1 MDKYSL
7 LALAVV
13 VALAVIVY
21 AIKSRKYGDI
31 DLSIPDTRRTDLLYG
46 YYSSLDR
53 SYEQTKDH
61 INLFWHSNFFA
72 EEKFIEIL
80 KGASCKVVFDLAPY
94 ISKRRDSNSH
104 KLVFDENAEQ
114 NLEALFTRLRA
125 AGVLHK
131 ISYLY
136 PVDEPQLQV
145 VSEAEHLRMIK
156 AVKAAAAKFEEL
168 NGVRYAAIYLRKEL
182 FWNLAEH
189 DVVGVDNYDQKSE
202 ILTRG
207 DHARLKKSLLPGQR
221 TMLVP
226 GAGFG
231 QNPTPF
237 IAYAL
242 RNPEEVEMVVPF
254 LWFDDPN
261 HKDADFTGLE
271 NMPAEFKAQWIHAS
285 KIARGVDKE

>member
-1 MDKYSL
+1 MSIVHV
-7 LALAVV
+7 AIIVTVV
-13 VALAVIVY
+13 I
-21 AIKSRKYGDI
+21 AIAYYLKSKEYGDV
-31 DLSIPDTRRTDLLYG
+31 DLPIPDTRRHDLLYG

-61 INLFWHSNFFA
+61 INLFWYSNFFDLNQ
-72 EEKFIEIL
+72 FIAIL
-80 KGASCKVVFDLAPY
+80 RETECKVVFDVAPF
-94 ISKRRDSNSH
+94 ISK
-104 KLVFDENAEQ
+104 KIEGTWKVAYDETADAS
-114 NLEALFTRLRA
+114 LEAVFAQLEQ
-125 AGVLHK
+125 AGVLGK
-131 ISYLY
+131 IAYLY
-136 PVDEPQLQV
+136 PIDEPPINV
-145 VSEAEHLRMIK
+145 VSESDHLKMIQATK
-156 AVKAAAAKFEEL
+156 RVAAKFPAL
-168 NGVRYAAIYLRKEL
+168 AGVRYAVIYPRKEP

-221 TMLVP
+221 AMLVP

-254 LWFDDPN
+254 LWFDEPN
-261 HKDADFTGLE
+261 HKDTNFTGLE
-271 NMPAEFKAQWIHAS
+271 NMPADFKTQWIRAS
-285 KIARGVDKE
+285 EIARGVDKE

>member
-61 INLFWHSNFFA
+61 INLFWYSNFFGLNQ
-72 EEKFIEIL
+72 FIDIL
-80 KGASCKVVFDLAPY
+80 RGTECKVVFDVAPY
-94 ISKRRDSNSH
+94 ISK
-104 KLVFDENAEQ
+104 KIEGTWKVAYDETAETR
-114 NLEALFTRLRA
+114 LEAVLVQLEQ
-125 AGVLHK
+125 AGVLGK
-131 ISYLY
+131 IAYLY
-136 PVDEPQLQV
+136 PIDEPTINV
-145 VSEAEHLRMIK
+145 ISETDHLKMIQATK
-156 AVKAAAAKFEEL
+156 RVAAKFPAL
-168 NGVRYAAIYLRKEL
+168 AGVRYAVIYPRKDP

-226 GAGFG
+226 GAAFG

-261 HKDADFTGLE
+261 HKDTDFTGLE
-271 NMPAEFKAQWIHAS
+271 NMPADFKTQWIHAS